1 MLKKTGYYIMTF
13 LLLLSVIGIT
23 VNKHY
28 SGNKL
33 FSVSV
38 FSEADSCCDDPCDCC
53 NNTSETY
60 NLTDSFFKTDFESNT
75 KPIIFNFAGYIVST
89 NNNIPC
95 LSESCVF
102 SSTNKNTEYILNSSP
117 AYLQNFRL

>member
-1 MLKKTGYYIMTF
+1 MLKKTVYYIMIF

-28 SGNKL
+28 SGTKL

-38 FSEADSCCDDPCDCC
+38 FTEAESCCTGHCNCC

-60 NLTDSFFKTDFESNT
+60 KLTDSFFKSYFESNT
-75 KPIIFNFAGYIVST
+75 EPDIVNPFGYILST
-89 NNNIPC
+89 NEIIPC
-95 LSESCVF
+95 LSKNSVF
-102 SSTNKNTEYILNSSP
+102 LSTYNNTGYIVNTSP
-117 AYLQNFRL
+117 AYLQNFRM

>member
-1 MLKKTGYYIMTF
+1 MFKKTVYYIMIF

-28 SGNKL
+28 SGTKL

-38 FSEADSCCDDPCDCC
+38 FTEAESCCTGHCNCC

-60 NLTDSFFKTDFESNT
+60 KLTDSFFKTDFESNT
-75 KPIIFNFAGYIVST
+75 KPVIFNSFGYILST
-89 NNNIPC
+89 NNKIPC

-102 SSTNKNTEYILNSSP
+102 SNTYKNTEYIVNSSP